1 MRLLS
6 WNIRQGGGSRRAAIA
21 AAIGALGPDLVC
33 LPEVRRTDGPDPLL
47 AGLTHQGLGEHHLT
61 CGDSGDNGLLIASR
75 WPFQT
80 QPTPTRGDAQNLPVP
95 LLEALFP
102 QDLRLMVVHLP
113 QKQAQVP
120 HFETLL
126 KLPPAWL
133 AQPSL
138 LVGDFNCGIPL
149 EDSET
154 RTFACTHLFQEL
166 LWQGWVD
173 SWRRRHPRERE
184 FSWFSQAKGNG
195 FRYDHALAS
204 PSLDGRITAIHYVH
218 SLRQSGLSD
227 HSGLWLEIG

>member
-33 LPEVRRTDGPDPLL
+33 LQEVRRADGVDPLL
-47 AGLTHQGLGEHHLT
+47 QGLTQQGLGEHYLSCT
-61 CGDSGDNGLLIASR
+61 ECGVNSLLIASR
-75 WPFQT
+75 WPFHGQPSQT
-80 QPTPTRGDAQNLPVP
+80 APGRPSGPVP
-95 LLEALFP
+95 LLEALLP

-120 HFETLL
+120 SFETLL
-126 KLPPAWL
+126 NLPADWL
-133 AQPSL
+133 DQPSL
-138 LVGDFNCGIPL
+138 LVGDFNCGIPF

-166 LWQGWVD
+166 LRQGWVD

-184 FSWFSQAKGNG
+184 FSWFSPTKGNG
-195 FRYDHALAS
+195 FRYDHALTS
-204 PSLDGRITAIHYVH
+204 PSLDGRLSAIHYVH
-218 SLRQSGLSD
+218 SLRQAGLSD